1 MNSRRS
7 FVGLAGFVFVVCCVV
22 GSVRAAERVNP
33 AGTWTWVREL
43 EGQEGQSV
51 LTLSYQDGK
60 LSGFYKRQGHVVP
73 IANAKLDKNE
83 ISFDADGK
91 WNDQKVHGKF
101 KGKLDRDEING
112 TIEIVVEDGS
122 LPLAWVAK
130 RGIDAD
136 DVAGTW
142 TLKLVTPNGDTAD
155 PRLKLS
161 SDAGSLTGTYTS
173 SRFGEHEAKE
183 IKLNGSEL
191 SWTVEFERNGQ
202 AFKGVYK
209 GKVEGHAIK
218 GTLAVDSSGN
228 KTALEFSGERTTSQT
243 GAGATAEVKKT
254 AQNPPTG
261 TKANAKPADG
271 KSTERTPAKRRAVI
285 VMLKSRHEILV
296 VYSSVGTG
304 RGHGPVFSIRS
315 TAGKEIAEEISLKDL
330 QASYPQ
336 IYEEYRTSFAGL
348 WAGSVSERPAEK
360 GQIEPS
366 RKRLSSVNVYR
377 GVDFPH

>member
-1 MNSRRS
+1 L
-7 FVGLAGFVFVVCCVV
+7 VGLAGFVFVVWCVV
-22 GSVRAAERVNP
+22 DSVRAAEKIDPV
-33 AGTWTWVREL
+33 GTWTWVREL

-51 LTLSYQDGK
+51 LTLSYKDGK
-60 LSGFYKRQGHVVP
+60 LTGFYKRQGQVVP
-73 IANAKLDKNE
+73 ISNAKMDKNE

-101 KGKLDRDEING
+101 KGKLDHDEING

-130 RGIDAD
+130 RGIDTD
-136 DVAGTW
+136 DIAGTW
-142 TLKLVTPNGDTAD
+142 TLKLVTPNGSTVE

-161 SDAGSLTGTYTS
+161 SEAGSLTGTITS

-191 SWTVEFERNGQ
+191 SWMVEFERNGQ
-202 AFKGVYK
+202 PFKGVYK
-209 GKVEGHAIK
+209 GKVVGHAIK

-228 KTALEFSGERTTSQT
+228 KTALEFSGERTTPNA
-243 GAGATAEVKKT
+243 GAGVKAEVKKT
-254 AQNPPTG
+254 AQNPQTG
-261 TKANAKPADG
+261 TKASAKSAEG
-271 KSTERTPAKRRAVI
+271 KSTERTLAKRRVI

-296 VYSSVGTG
+296 VYSSDGTG
-304 RGHGPVFSIRS
+304 RGRGPVFSVRS
-315 TAGKEIAEEISLKDL
+315 TAGKEIANEISLKDL

-348 WAGSVSERPAEK
+348 WAGSVSERPVEK
-360 GQIEPS
+360 GLIEPS
-366 RKRLSSVNVYR
+366 RKRLSSVNVYH
-377 GVDFPH
+377 GVDFSN